1 MSQCLSMYWSYIAM
15 EVKFIATVEDWI
27 AFQQII
33 LITLMNCKYVTTNI
47 LAVFVIFIIVNVNF
61 FNRVKIK

>member
-1 MSQCLSMYWSYIAM
+1 MFTAPG
-15 EVKFIATVEDWI
+15 KDWI

-47 LAVFVIFIIVNVNF
+47 LAVFVIFIIVNVDF
-61 FNRVKIK
+61 FNRVNIK